1 MLAELQP
8 LRSPWNRYPTS
19 DGMDSIAEETPV
31 ALVYNGISHTVM
43 MATPQDLEDFAVGF
57 SLTEGIVSSLHE
69 VFNCEERPGRDGI
82 EVALTIASER
92 FADLRARR
100 RNLVGRTGCG
110 LCGVESL
117 GQAIR
122 PLRRV
127 EEGVIISAKAIL
139 SALADLPSLQVINRE
154 VHALHA
160 AGWALSN
167 GAISEIREDVGR
179 HNALD
184 KLVGT
189 MVRKGTDFASGF
201 AVITSRCSYEMV
213 QKAVA
218 CGIGALVAVSAPTAL
233 AMRVAEASGLTLVAR
248 AREQ

>member
-1 MLAELQP
+1 
-8 LRSPWNRYPTS
+8 
-19 DGMDSIAEETPV
+19 
-31 ALVYNGISHTVM
+31 M
-43 MATPQDLEDFAVGF
+43 MATPQDLTDFAVGF
-57 SLTEGIVSSLHE
+57 SLTEGIVNSSHE
-69 VFNCEERPGRDGI
+69 VFNCEERPGQDGI
-82 EVALTIASER
+82 VVALTIANER

-117 GQAIR
+117 GQAMR

-127 EEGVIISAKAIL
+127 EEGVTVSARAIRN
-139 SALADLPSLQVINRE
+139 AIADLPNLQIINRE

-167 GAISEIREDVGR
+167 GVISEIREDVGR

-184 KLVGT
+184 KLIGA
-189 MVRKGTDFASGF
+189 MVHEGIDAASGF

-218 CGIGALVAVSAPTAL
+218 SGIGALVAVSAPTAL
-233 AMRVAEASGLTLVAR
+233 AMRVAEASGLTLVAW
-248 AREQ
+248 ARDQRYTVYTHPQRIAP